1 MCVPTPFL
9 PVPTGKPRSRYLR
22 KLVKTPVISWIVR
35 PSSFRFCCL
44 VLLLGAAIPSSK
56 HIVAQQSGSDTGSV
70 KEGTGSMA
78 NEQGYVNVRSL
89 QSIDSLPSTRITSL
103 EEAETY
109 VKRVA
114 ELCGIQGPILTGELL
129 PRLVQGEWAAAQD
142 PSKLVSDDRLA
153 EAFNFLSTE
162 FRVPH
167 PQHVTG
173 ADILQFRITRSAMYP
188 HVFSPKTVSG
198 SRPVEAVISL
208 QQLVFDGG
216 VLEGAKKF
224 AQKDP
229 QPGSFK
235 IDPSRTRVALGT
247 NPKLMIAREYQ
258 TASMTYFR
266 GLTAEGLQSLIDS
279 ITKIMAL
286 PAGR

>member
-1 MCVPTPFL
+1 MNRIC
-9 PVPTGKPRSRYLR
+9 RSALEHSY
-22 KLVKTPVISWIVR
+22 
-35 PSSFRFCCL
+35 SFA
-44 VLLLGAAIPSSK
+44 LLLVAIILSP
-56 HIVAQQSGSDTGSV
+56 ATLSGLPPNQDSGSV
-70 KEGTGSMA
+70 KEGVLSMT
-78 NEQGYVNVRSL
+78 NEQGYVNLRTL
-89 QSIDSLPSTRITSL
+89 QSIDSLPPIQIKSL
-103 EEAETY
+103 EEAEAY
-109 VKRVA
+109 VGQVA
-114 ELCGIQGPILTGELL
+114 ELCGIQGPILTGELI

-142 PSKLVSDDRLA
+142 PSQLVSDDHLA
-153 EAFNFLSTE
+153 EAFNVLSAE

-173 ADILQFRITRSAMYP
+173 ADILQFRIARSAIYP

-235 IDPSRTRVALGT
+235 IDPSRSRAVINA
-247 NPKLMIAREYQ
+247 NPNPIATEYR
-258 TASMTYFR
+258 TASMKYFR
-266 GLTAEGLQSLIDS
+266 GLSSRGMQSLVDS

-286 PAGR
+286 PVGR

>member
-1 MCVPTPFL
+1 VNQTRCPRALFSSYFILLVAGTMLSAKFL
-9 PVPTGKPRSRYLR
+9 NSQPRNPEAGLAWES
-22 KLVKTPVISWIVR
+22 
-35 PSSFRFCCL
+35 
-44 VLLLGAAIPSSK
+44 
-56 HIVAQQSGSDTGSV
+56 
-70 KEGTGSMA
+70 ESMA
-78 NEQGYVNVRSL
+78 TEKGYVNLRSL
-89 QSIDSLPSTRITSL
+89 QSINSLPSTPITTL

-109 VKRVA
+109 VRQVA

-173 ADILQFRITRSAMYP
+173 TDILQFRIARSAMYA
-188 HVFSPKTVSG
+188 HVFSPRTVSG

-216 VLEGAKKF
+216 VLEGAKRY

-229 QPGSFK
+229 HPGSFK
-235 IDPSRTRVALGT
+235 IDPSRSRAGINA
-247 NPKLMIAREYQ
+247 NPNLMIAREYQ
-258 TASMTYFR
+258 TASMRYFR
-266 GLTAEGLQSLIDS
+266 GLTAQGLQSLIDS
-279 ITKIMAL
+279 IARIMAL

>member
-1 MCVPTPFL
+1 MNWIFRSSVGRSYSFAFLLVAIILSPTALIGL
-9 PVPTGKPRSRYLR
+9 PPN
-22 KLVKTPVISWIVR
+22 
-35 PSSFRFCCL
+35 
-44 VLLLGAAIPSSK
+44 
-56 HIVAQQSGSDTGSV
+56 QDSGSA
-70 KEGTGSMA
+70 KEGTVPMA
-78 NEQGYVNVRSL
+78 NEQGYVNLRSL
-89 QSIDSLPSTRITSL
+89 QSINSLPPTPITSL
-103 EEAETY
+103 EEAKTY
-109 VKRVA
+109 VRQVA
-114 ELCGIQGPILTGELL
+114 ELCGVQGPVLTGELL
-129 PRLVQGEWAAAQD
+129 ARLVEGEWAAAQD

-173 ADILQFRITRSAMYP
+173 TDILQFRIARSAIYP

-235 IDPSRTRVALGT
+235 IDPSRSRAAIDA
-247 NPKLMIAREYQ
+247 NPDLMIAREYR
-258 TASMTYFR
+258 TASMMYFR
-266 GLTAEGLQSLIDS
+266 GLTAQGLQSLIDS
-279 ITKIMAL
+279 IAKIMAF
-286 PAGR
+286 PTGR

>member
-1 MCVPTPFL
+1 MESQFRVSARWTYAL
-9 PVPTGKPRSRYLR
+9 P
-22 KLVKTPVISWIVR
+22 
-35 PSSFRFCCL
+35 
-44 VLLLGAAIPSSK
+44 LLLVVVILCGRSL
-56 HIVAQQSGSDTGSV
+56 VAQTSGPDTGST
-70 KEGTGSMA
+70 KGDASPMA
-78 NEQGYVNVRSL
+78 NEQGYVNLRSL
-89 QSIDSLPSTRITSL
+89 QGIDSIPHTSITTP
-103 EEAETY
+103 EEAEEY
-109 VKRVA
+109 VKQVA
-114 ELCGIQGPILTGELL
+114 LFCGVQGPILTGELL
-129 PRLVQGEWAAAQD
+129 PLLAKAELAAAQD

-173 ADILQFRITRSAMYP
+173 TDVLQFRIARSAIYA
-188 HVFSPKTVSG
+188 HVFSPRTASG

-216 VLEGAKKF
+216 VLEGAKRY

-235 IDPSRTRVALGT
+235 IDPSRSRAGINA
-247 NPKLMIAREYQ
+247 NPNLMIAREYQ

-266 GLTAEGLQSLIDS
+266 GLTAQGLQSLIDS
-279 ITKIMAL
+279 IARIMAL